1 MSLEQLGIIVNTK
14 KIMRLFILLVVGL
27 SMMFYGIIG
36 YFAQKIEIANT
47 LSDAEI
53 IKRAVELGLTDPREQ
68 LLEQDE
74 NNSK

>member
-1 MSLEQLGIIVNTK
+1 MEQLGIVVNTK
-14 KIMRLFILLVVGL
+14 KIMRLLILLVIGL
-27 SMMFYGIIG
+27 SMMFYGVIG

-53 IKRAVELGLTDPREQ
+53 IKRATELGLTDPREQ